1 MWNALINN
9 DYKAKVV
16 GNRMRFFYRQEFQGE
31 LEVSSDSQARRLL
44 ADWARLQISP
54 AQVQYY
60 QEVIKHYVGATVD
73 DISVDRHGEYVI
85 YGQGVEVVV

>member
-9 DYKAKVV
+9 DYKAKYV
-16 GNRMRFFYRQEFQGE
+16 GNRMQFFYKQEFQDE

-44 ADWARLQISP
+44 ADWARLQIPP

-60 QEVIKHYVGATVD
+60 QEVIKHYVGASVD
-73 DISVDRHGEYVI
+73 DISVDRRGEYII
-85 YGQGVEVVV
+85 YGQSVEVV

>member
-9 DYKAKVV
+9 DYKAIYV
-16 GNRMRFFYRQEFQGE
+16 GNRMQFFYKQEFQDE

-44 ADWARLQISP
+44 ADWARLQIPP

-60 QEVIKHYVGATVD
+60 QEVIKHYVGASVD
-73 DISVDRHGEYVI
+73 DISVDRRGEYVI
-85 YGQGVEVVV
+85 YGQSVEVV

>member
-9 DYKAKVV
+9 DYKAKYV
-16 GNRMRFFYRQEFQGE
+16 GNRMQFFYKQEFQDE

-44 ADWARLQISP
+44 ADWARLQIPP

-60 QEVIKHYVGATVD
+60 QEVIKHYVGASVD
-73 DISVDRHGEYVI
+73 DISVDRRGEYVI
-85 YGQGVEVVV
+85 YGQSVEVV

>member
-1 MWNALINN
+1 LINN
-9 DYKAKVV
+9 DYKAKYV
-16 GNRMRFFYRQEFQGE
+16 GNKMQFFYKQEFQGE

-44 ADWARLQISP
+44 ADWARLQIPP

-73 DISVDRHGEYVI
+73 DISVDRRGEYVI
-85 YGQGVEVVV
+85 YGRSVEVV

>member
-9 DYKAKVV
+9 DYKAKYV
-16 GNRMRFFYRQEFQGE
+16 GKRMQFFYKQKFQGE

-44 ADWARLQISP
+44 ADWARLQIPP

-60 QEVIKHYVGATVD
+60 QEVIKHYIGATVD
-73 DISVDRHGEYVI
+73 DISVDRSGKYVI
-85 YGQGVEVVV
+85 YGQSVQVV